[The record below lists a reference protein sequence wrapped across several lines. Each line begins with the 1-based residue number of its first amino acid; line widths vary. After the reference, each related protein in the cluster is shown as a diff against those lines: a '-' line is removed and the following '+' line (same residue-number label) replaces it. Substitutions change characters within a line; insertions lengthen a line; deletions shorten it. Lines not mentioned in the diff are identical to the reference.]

1 MKTIVLAS
9 HNRDK
14 AVEFR
19 GIFGDLGIEL
29 QTLDAY
35 PQVGP
40 IEENAPTLEGNALK
54 KAREVFLL
62 TGIPSLA
69 DDTGLEVRY
78 LNDAPGVLSSRYA
91 GPGATYSDNIR
102 KLLNDLRGVP
112 PRRRGA
118 QFRCVLALVAGKGKE
133 DLAEGNCR
141 GVILERPQGKGG
153 FGYDPLFLPQG
164 FSQTFA
170 EMDLSLKNTISH
182 RARAAMQMKAIL
194 KTYLEVAPVTAP

>member
-1 MKTIVLAS
+1 MKRIVLAS

-19 GIFGDLGIEL
+19 GIFADLNIEL

-40 IEENAPTLEGNALK
+40 IDEDAPTLQGNALK
-54 KAREVFLL
+54 KAREVFRL

-91 GPGATYSDNIR
+91 GPGATYADNIQ
-102 KLLNDLRGVP
+102 KLLKDLRGVP

-118 QFRCVLALVAGKGKE
+118 QFRCVLALVTGEGKE
-133 DLAEGNCR
+133 ELAEGICR
-141 GVILERPQGKGG
+141 GVILERPHGKGG
-153 FGYDPLFLPQG
+153 FGYDPLFLPHG
-164 FSQTFA
+164 YSQTFA

-194 KTYLEVAPVTAP
+194 GTSLQAAPVSPR